1 MRYMLPGNLPSAFAA
16 SITDKCIG
24 RWREGP
30 KRTLAVSG
38 MINEILWQLSPLRK
52 KFHKVV

>member
-38 MINEILWQLSPLRK
+38 MINEIL
-52 KFHKVV
+52 